1 MSPSWNDWLR
11 RLRHDLVKRLL
22 WPARDRRDMGGEVR
36 PGELVVALVDE
47 EGQATTAEAL
57 WASLC
62 QDAPAP
68 AHPALAAFTAALLS
82 AADAARRDDI
92 AGVLALEAAFARLA
106 QQLAEEKI

>member
-1 MSPSWNDWLR
+1 MANAWQEWLR

-22 WPARDRRDMGGEVR
+22 WPARDWRDMGSEVR
-36 PGELVVALVDE
+36 PGELVVALVDD
-47 EGQATTAEAL
+47 EGQPTTTDAL
-57 WASLC
+57 WAGLC

-68 AHPALAAFTAALLS
+68 GHPALAAFTAALLS

-106 QQLAEEKI
+106 QQLAEERA